1 MDEWTKLFIKPG
13 TDFSGSMKCTNWRWM
28 KCMKLVD
35 LLRNLNMITAEIA
48 LSQFQEQKFCVS
60 GETHV
65 DLVVLAVRVMFVWL
79 AVWYV

>member
-1 MDEWTKLFIKPG
+1 
-13 TDFSGSMKCTNWRWM
+13 M

-35 LLRNLNMITAEIA
+35 LLRNLNMNTAEIG
-48 LSQFQEQKFCVS
+48 LYQLQEQKFCVS

-65 DLVVLAVRVMFVWL
+65 DLVVLAVRIMFVWL

>member
-1 MDEWTKLFIKPG
+1 
-13 TDFSGSMKCTNWRWM
+13 
-28 KCMKLVD
+28 MKLVD
-35 LLRNLNMITAEIA
+35 LLQNLNMNTAEIA
-48 LSQFQEQKFCVS
+48 LSQFQEQRFCVS

>member
-1 MDEWTKLFIKPG
+1 
-13 TDFSGSMKCTNWRWM
+13 M

-35 LLRNLNMITAEIA
+35 LLQNLNMNTAEIG
-48 LSQFQEQKFCVS
+48 LYQLQEQKFCVS

-65 DLVVLAVRVMFVWL
+65 DLVVLAVRIMFVWL